1 MDGGDVPAVQFGD
14 VPKMLH
20 VREMPPGVPAAV
32 PERIFLDLKLIERDA
47 QTETAE
53 LVEKHVE

>member
-1 MDGGDVPAVQFGD
+1 MIGS
-14 VPKMLH
+14 LIN
-20 VREMPPGVPAAV
+20 PGNAAGCSV